1 MLFAAPQLEK
11 ALNSVW
17 NGDKKNFV
25 IYPSPQGVLLNQEL
39 IESLALQE
47 NLIIICGHYEGI
59 DERFI
64 KKYVDLEFSVGD
76 CVLTGG
82 EIPAMTVIDS
92 VSRLIPG
99 VIGRSRSVIED
110 SFYRG
115 MLDNPNY
122 TRPAEWNN
130 LKVPEVLLSGN
141 AGEISKWRRAEAVK
155 RTLTRRPDLISRAS
169 ISEYVSG
176 KIYLCLIARDAVLND
191 DINKICVAYGIS
203 RPYIIAEDH
212 KLRDKLKN
220 SGVDAKI
227 IGNIFKLL
235 ENKNNALIIKVYP
248 EIIKN
253 SLHCL
258 EVKRR
263 CLEHSGDIIFL
274 FADNSEDLN
283 NINIDLK
290 NLSAY
295 IFESEISINL
305 SNLIA
310 VSLDRFLGR
319 R

>member
-1 MLFAAPQLEK
+1 M
-11 ALNSVW
+11 N
-17 NGDKKNFV
+17 
-25 IYPSPQGVLLNQEL
+25 
-39 IESLALQE
+39 
-47 NLIIICGHYEGI
+47 
-59 DERFI
+59 RFHPHTSWDTTNI
-64 KKYVDLEFSVGD
+64 KKS
-76 CVLTGG
+76 
-82 EIPAMTVIDS
+82 A
-92 VSRLIPG
+92 
-99 VIGRSRSVIED
+99 
-110 SFYRG
+110 
-115 MLDNPNY
+115 
-122 TRPAEWNN
+122 
-130 LKVPEVLLSGN
+130 
-141 AGEISKWRRAEAVK
+141 
-155 RTLTRRPDLISRAS
+155 
-169 ISEYVSG
+169 
-176 KIYLCLIARDAVLND
+176 
-191 DINKICVAYGIS
+191 DINKICIAYGIS